1 MNAHTPG
8 PWRFYAAEEAPNGK
22 PGVYSRYYSDE
33 DVAVCGNHSKAWPLI
48 EADARLI
55 AAAPDLLEALKAA
68 LWNGCPVCCRPRD
81 GGHDDGCQVVAAIAK
96 AEGK

>member
-48 EADARLI
+48 EADGLLI
-55 AAAPDLLEALKAA
+55 AAAPDLLDTLREVGAA
-68 LWNGCPVCCRPRD
+68 LDADRRARRPHNARLAAR
-81 GGHDDGCQVVAAIAK
+81 VNAAIAK